1 MIAAFR
7 DERRVLRYGLTDGA
21 GVSGARV
28 NHRNRAAR
36 SITKTNEVVAGG
48 VQNATMFFF
57 SLPCH
62 RVSILVLE
70 CAAFPEFPGQTLEEH
85 GSHGPP
91 AAALPSGA
99 INSQHCLSKGSHELP
114 LNSD

>member
-1 MIAAFR
+1 M
-7 DERRVLRYGLTDGA
+7 LRYGLTDGA

-36 SITKTNEVVAGG
+36 SITKTNEVVEGG
-48 VQNATMFFF
+48 VQKATIFF
-57 SLPCH
+57 LVC
-62 RVSILVLE
+62 RATGVSILVLE

-114 LNSD
+114 PNSD